1 MMFSELYKGSLA
13 LRSESPLNPKT
24 PAEWTKSEY
33 ADLYSKDKVKQ
44 KEAVRRYLK
53 EKVRTNWEFPAAI
66 NGLAQR
72 DTSMADLAP
81 EPDSAP
87 AAEDHNDD
95 ALASAAESD
104 GSDAESIYSIVSEDE
119 HYRPR
124 AEWTSDVEELR
135 ELQEQG
141 RASTASRRSDS
152 GAKAANQQRLFNIRA
167 RRRREV
173 REEMK
178 ENPGLAIFEARRDAW
193 TGARTVRVRT
203 KPNVS
208 PPASPRSPR
217 RFFFRRSMSTSPPN
231 AVPSPIMQQLE
242 TASDTSSIAKD
253 DGQLSKKMSVGET
266 SVAAADPKTFPVETL
281 LPLAQPIL
289 PPENGLRACITPA
302 TYHSLY
308 DKIVLHN
315 MTPSCPINLADMMQT
330 CVSGWK
336 RDGEWPPKMSA
347 PEPLI
352 ASRKPKKKEV
362 ESPTSRRLSFGLRTK
377 DKDDEAR
384 TKGFRKSL
392 QRALGFGT
400 PQAVSGGN

>member
-1 MMFSELYKGSLA
+1 MLSELYKGSRA
-13 LRSESPLNPKT
+13 VRSETPLNPST
-24 PAEWTKSEY
+24 PAEWTNSEY
-33 ADLYSKDKVKQ
+33 ADLYSKDKTKQ

-53 EKVRTNWEFPAAI
+53 DKVRTNWEFLSPA
-66 NGLAQR
+66 NGLTQR

-81 EPDSAP
+81 EPV
-87 AAEDHNDD
+87 AAEQNGTED
-95 ALASAAESD
+95 AVVASEAESD
-104 GSDAESIYSIVSEDE
+104 DSDAESIYSIVSEDD

-124 AEWTSDVEELR
+124 ADWTSDVEELR
-135 ELQEQG
+135 DLHEQG

-152 GAKAANQQRLFNIRA
+152 GAKAANQQRLLNIRA

-193 TGARTVRVRT
+193 TGAKTVRVRA

-208 PPASPRSPR
+208 PPSSPRSPR

-231 AVPSPIMQQLE
+231 AVPSPIMQNLE

-253 DGQLSKKMSVGET
+253 DGQLSKKMSAGEGP
-266 SVAAADPKTFPVETL
+266 AAPTDPKTLPVETL

-352 ASRKPKKKEV
+352 ASRKPKKKEP
-362 ESPTSRRLSFGLRTK
+362 ESPISRRLSFGLRNK